1 MIVDTMTGKDIV
13 REFNRD
19 IDSID
24 KIAERMAVKKR
35 RILLKM
41 KNQMTFP
48 HFGEITQMK
57 VGNNRYYLVWKCLS
71 RNSLNYTV
79 FTKCGKRIYAYS
91 TDTTVL
97 EFTRHFL
104 DRYNE
109 RFKIVGLDNILRNI
123 CKDFCL
129 GKIFDST
136 VVTDTGLFIMTETD
150 YGFSAVTCMN
160 DLSRKNNL
168 ERLEKI
174 RKGLSILD
182 PKSKD
187 EEIMQL
193 YKLGLYEDPLM
204 SLRKLR
210 RNYLEIGSQ
219 D

>member
-24 KIAERMAVKKR
+24 KIAERMAVKKK

-109 RFKIVGLDNILRNI
+109 RFKIVGLDNI

-204 SLRKLR
+204 SL
-210 RNYLEIGSQ
+210 
-219 D
+219 

>member
-1 MIVDTMTGKDIV
+1 MIVDTMTV

-24 KIAERMAVKKR
+24 KIAERMVVKKR

-136 VVTDTGLFIMTETD
+136 VVTDTGLFIMTD

-204 SLRKLR
+204 SL
-210 RNYLEIGSQ
+210 
-219 D
+219 

>member
-79 FTKCGKRIYAYS
+79 FTKCGKRIYA

-97 EFTRHFL
+97 ERHFL

-204 SLRKLR
+204 SL
-210 RNYLEIGSQ
+210 
-219 D
+219 

>member
-136 VVTDTGLFIMTETD
+136 VVTDTGLFIMTD
-150 YGFSAVTCMN
+150 YGFSACMN

-204 SLRKLR
+204 SL
-210 RNYLEIGSQ
+210 
-219 D
+219 

>member
-97 EFTRHFL
+97 ERHFL

-136 VVTDTGLFIMTETD
+136 VVTGLFIMTGTD

-204 SLRKLR
+204 SL
-210 RNYLEIGSQ
+210 
-219 D
+219 

>member
-1 MIVDTMTGKDIV
+1 M
-13 REFNRD
+13 
-19 IDSID
+19 
-24 KIAERMAVKKR
+24 
-35 RILLKM
+35 L
-41 KNQMTFP
+41 
-48 HFGEITQMK
+48 
-57 VGNNRYYLVWKCLS
+57 
-71 RNSLNYTV
+71 
-79 FTKCGKRIYAYS
+79 

-136 VVTDTGLFIMTETD
+136 VVTGLFIMTD
-150 YGFSAVTCMN
+150 YGFSACMN

-204 SLRKLR
+204 SL
-210 RNYLEIGSQ
+210 
-219 D
+219 

>member
-24 KIAERMAVKKR
+24 KIAERMVVKKR

-136 VVTDTGLFIMTETD
+136 VVTDTGLFIMTD

-204 SLRKLR
+204 SL
-210 RNYLEIGSQ
+210 
-219 D
+219 

>member
-1 MIVDTMTGKDIV
+1 MTVDTMTGKDIV

-136 VVTDTGLFIMTETD
+136 VVTDTGLFIMTD

-204 SLRKLR
+204 SL
-210 RNYLEIGSQ
+210 
-219 D
+219 

>member
-1 MIVDTMTGKDIV
+1 ML
-13 REFNRD
+13 
-19 IDSID
+19 
-24 KIAERMAVKKR
+24 
-35 RILLKM
+35 ILLIL
-41 KNQMTFP
+41 Q
-48 HFGEITQMK
+48 
-57 VGNNRYYLVWKCLS
+57 YW
-71 RNSLNYTV
+71 SLHV
-79 FTKCGKRIYAYS
+79 I
-91 TDTTVL
+91 
-97 EFTRHFL
+97 FL

-193 YKLGLYEDPLM
+193 YKLGLYEDPLDE
-204 SLRKLR
+204 SLKIKTKLP
-210 RNYLEIGSQ
+210 RNR
-219 D
+219 

>member
-109 RFKIVGLDNILRNI
+109 RFKIVGLS

-136 VVTDTGLFIMTETD
+136 VVTGLFIMTD

-204 SLRKLR
+204 SL
-210 RNYLEIGSQ
+210 
-219 D
+219 

>member
-1 MIVDTMTGKDIV
+1 ML
-13 REFNRD
+13 
-19 IDSID
+19 
-24 KIAERMAVKKR
+24 
-35 RILLKM
+35 ILL
-41 KNQMTFP
+41 
-48 HFGEITQMK
+48 I
-57 VGNNRYYLVWKCLS
+57 
-71 RNSLNYTV
+71 
-79 FTKCGKRIYAYS
+79 
-91 TDTTVL
+91 L

-136 VVTDTGLFIMTETD
+136 VVTDTGLLIMTD

-204 SLRKLR
+204 SL
-210 RNYLEIGSQ
+210 
-219 D
+219 

>member
-57 VGNNRYYLVWKCLS
+57 VGNNRYCLVWKCLS

-136 VVTDTGLFIMTETD
+136 VVTDTGLFIMTD

-204 SLRKLR
+204 SL
-210 RNYLEIGSQ
+210 
-219 D
+219 